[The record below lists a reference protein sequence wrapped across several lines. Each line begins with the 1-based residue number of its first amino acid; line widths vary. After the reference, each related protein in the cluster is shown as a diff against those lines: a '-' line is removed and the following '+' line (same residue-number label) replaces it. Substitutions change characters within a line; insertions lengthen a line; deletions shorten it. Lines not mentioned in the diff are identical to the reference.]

1 MTYLCSGE
9 RQLSAF
15 WFAKTSDDDG
25 SLAGDQ
31 GVGLTAALQPLMADA
46 AQRPRARLWSPSA
59 ALTRT
64 SPTHVLPMSQQPCI
78 QVAVVMERIAAPNEW
93 EAWQF
98 RAVEVVPDEGVFGPT
113 PRKLH
118 DDGKTSRWLHPGFR
132 VELFADECKGYF
144 LNLTSGRPV
153 WFVSWREDDDDPSR
167 VEITA
172 VSLSYI
178 EADRRLTA
186 EERVENLPLEPE
198 LCEWLRLF
206 TNEHFRP
213 DTGRKVRAQSFLKPE
228 ERARQIDEAAPP
240 TPAPTPELE
249 PDLAALTS
257 PEVDAQVRNAALRKL
272 FHTDPHFRAP
282 DGLDVNADGA
292 AASEHSPLERQRQ
305 ILRARALG
313 LLDDELTDQV
323 QPASKPSDA

>member
-1 MTYLCSGE
+1 
-9 RQLSAF
+9 
-15 WFAKTSDDDG
+15 
-25 SLAGDQ
+25 
-31 GVGLTAALQPLMADA
+31 
-46 AQRPRARLWSPSA
+46 
-59 ALTRT
+59 
-64 SPTHVLPMSQQPCI
+64 MSQQPCI
-78 QVAVVMERIAAPNEW
+78 QVAVVMERIAAPNAW

-98 RAVEVVPDEGVFGPT
+98 RAVEVVPDEGVFGDA

-153 WFVSWREDDDDPSR
+153 WFVSWREDDDDPAR

-172 VSLSYI
+172 VRLSYI

-228 ERARQIDEAAPP
+228 ERARQIGDGVPQAPAAAPAAA
-240 TPAPTPELE
+240 PAL
-249 PDLAALTS
+249 DLAALTS
-257 PEVDAQVRNAALRKL
+257 PAVDADVRNAALRSL
-272 FHTDPHFRAP
+272 FLTDPHFRVS
-282 DGLDVNADGA
+282 DGLDVHADEA

-305 ILRARALG
+305 IQRARALG
-313 LLDDELTDQV
+313 MLDDELADQPSPPAAES
-323 QPASKPSDA
+323 PASTPAPAPNPDPDPGPRVGGYCGPT

>member
-1 MTYLCSGE
+1 
-9 RQLSAF
+9 
-15 WFAKTSDDDG
+15 
-25 SLAGDQ
+25 
-31 GVGLTAALQPLMADA
+31 
-46 AQRPRARLWSPSA
+46 
-59 ALTRT
+59 
-64 SPTHVLPMSQQPCI
+64 MSQQPCI
-78 QVAVVMERIAAPNEW
+78 QVAVVMERVAAPNAW

-98 RAVEVVPDEGVFGPT
+98 RVIEVVPDEGVFGDA

-132 VELFADECKGYF
+132 VELYADECKGYF

-153 WFVSWREDDDDPSR
+153 WFVSWREADEDPSR
-167 VEITA
+167 VDITA

-178 EADRRLTA
+178 EGDRRLTA

-198 LCEWLRLF
+198 LCEWLRLY

-213 DTGRKVRAQSFLKPE
+213 DTGRKVRAQSFLSPE
-228 ERARQIDEAAPP
+228 ERARQTVDAPG
-240 TPAPTPELE
+240 PAPVPALAHAPA

-257 PEVDAQVRNAALRKL
+257 PAVDADVRNAALRNL
-272 FHTDPHFRAP
+272 FHTDPHFRAS
-282 DGLDVNADGA
+282 DGLDVNADEA

-313 LLDDELTDQV
+313 LLDDDLAQQDEPPSGTSDPD
-323 QPASKPSDA
+323 PAPDGGGYCAPT

>member
-1 MTYLCSGE
+1 
-9 RQLSAF
+9 
-15 WFAKTSDDDG
+15 
-25 SLAGDQ
+25 
-31 GVGLTAALQPLMADA
+31 
-46 AQRPRARLWSPSA
+46 
-59 ALTRT
+59 
-64 SPTHVLPMSQQPCI
+64 MSQQPCI
-78 QVAVVMERIAAPNEW
+78 QVAVVMERIAAPNAW

-98 RAVEVVPDEGVFGPT
+98 RAVEVVPDEGVFGPA
-113 PRKLH
+113 PRQLH

-213 DTGRKVRAQSFLKPE
+213 DTGRKVRAQSFLSPE
-228 ERARQIDEAAPP
+228 ERARPMADAAPP
-240 TPAPTPELE
+240 VPEPAPVPC
-249 PDLAALTS
+249 PAALT
-257 PEVDAQVRNAALRKL
+257 PLTVDADVRNAALRQL
-272 FHTDPHFRAP
+272 FHTDPHFRAS
-282 DGLDVNADGA
+282 DGLDVNADEA

-305 ILRARALG
+305 ILRARAFG
-313 LLDDELTDQV
+313 LLDDELVDQGE
-323 QPASKPSDA
+323 PAADPPAPAPGGGGYCKPT